1 MKLILLTISVVS
13 LLSAC
18 TTGEQMSRLEPGMTR
33 QQVVGILDRPKCS
46 PQLWPIRA
54 ARVHASPDH
63 WLVMGSLGFQRHS
76 QRRPRCRIRA
86 RRGQGSDSPG
96 HVYAVQRTESVAA
109 SYLSI
114 PATTAA
120 AVGQR
125 ASGGAANGATV
136 VDESVRQLK
145 GAGQVVTEHWRTMPE
160 IRGRVMTFSHYGYD

>member
-1 MKLILLTISVVS
+1 MQKISLT
-13 LLSAC
+13 C
-18 TTGEQMSRLEPGMTR
+18 QEPS
-33 QQVVGILDRPKCS
+33 QCS
-46 PQLWPIRA
+46 PQQWPVRA
-54 ARVHASPDH
+54 ARLHASPDH
-63 WLVMGSLGFQRHS
+63 WLVMGSLGFQRYS
-76 QRRPRCRIRA
+76 QGRPRCRIRA

-96 HVYAVQRTESVAA
+96 RVYAVQRTESVAA

-145 GAGQVVTEHWRTMPE
+145 VIPSSTRYARPLCAFELAELPGAKVAVGACTLLRPRTIAPKLE
-160 IRGRVMTFSHYGYD
+160 SLG